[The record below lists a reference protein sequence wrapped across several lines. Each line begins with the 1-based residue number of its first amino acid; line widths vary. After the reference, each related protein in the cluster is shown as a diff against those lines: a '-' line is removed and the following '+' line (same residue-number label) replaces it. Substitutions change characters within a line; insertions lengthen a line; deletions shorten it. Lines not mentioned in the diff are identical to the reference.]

1 MQPWLAACRARTA
14 KQRLPRLACIQVRP
28 RVQQLHATCIPQGWC
43 TGWQPHRQ
51 RPRVPVA
58 DEASACNSQDAH
70 RGRFCER
77 GGQTVAETVIRM
89 GHIAHMAIGCR
100 GGAMPRLKS
109 ACRRACICLA
119 TVAKL
124 HGRNHCHLS
133 AVNDWK
139 GMMMAPT
146 QQLLPLP
153 TGQSAA
159 RHLCGPELAGRPR
172 HHIGGLPGRPDGEE
186 DGGGLIV
193 PACGRRCAGRLRP
206 PPADARRMS
215 GYAPPSPV
223 SPCARQ

>member
-1 MQPWLAACRARTA
+1 MYTCACRRIADGQARPSLRPIVHVMRCVASCLASAIGTTMQPWLAACRARTA

-139 GMMMAPT
+139 
-146 QQLLPLP
+146 
-153 TGQSAA
+153 AA
-159 RHLCGPELAGRPR
+159 
-172 HHIGGLPGRPDGEE
+172 
-186 DGGGLIV
+186 
-193 PACGRRCAGRLRP
+193 
-206 PPADARRMS
+206 
-215 GYAPPSPV
+215 
-223 SPCARQ
+223 